1 MLDAHRLPDHSPGSA
16 EWHEQRRG
24 RIGGSD
30 IAPVMGLSP
39 YLSAFSLWH
48 QKAGLEGGP
57 ADTPSMEWG
66 RRLEEPVA
74 QKWAAEHPEC
84 DVQWAG
90 AYVHAERDWQLAT
103 PDRLVLTP
111 DGTVEVL
118 EIKTSRSG
126 DEWGTSGSD
135 EIPVHYRAQV
145 LWYLDALG
153 LSQAHVAVL
162 IGGSDYREYTIALDR
177 DDPVQ
182 HEETQ
187 LMRKAAESFLYSIE
201 SGERPSI
208 DGADSTVRTVRRL
221 PDGVDDVTVTITDE
235 LADEYVSA
243 RDAESRAKSHVN
255 ETKARILDAIGNA
268 TRAAR
273 PDGRRVA
280 TRTID
285 KSTGETKSLSPARS

>member
-1 MLDAHRLPDHSPGSA
+1 M
-16 EWHEQRRG
+16 
-24 RIGGSD
+24 
-30 IAPVMGLSP
+30 
-39 YLSAFSLWH
+39 
-48 QKAGLEGGP
+48 
-57 ADTPSMEWG
+57 
-66 RRLEEPVA
+66 
-74 QKWAAEHPEC
+74 
-84 DVQWAG
+84 
-90 AYVHAERDWQLAT
+90 
-103 PDRLVLTP
+103 
-111 DGTVEVL
+111 
-118 EIKTSRSG
+118 
-126 DEWGTSGSD
+126 
-135 EIPVHYRAQV
+135 